1 MWLAELT
8 YLMRNNHF
16 PASFIL
22 QLTLLY
28 TLLTI
33 ILHTVLYTTMY
44 IVLYIVLYIVM
55 YRPDLKIVGLFF
67 QYNTLP
73 AFLIMYYSI

>member
-1 MWLAELT
+1 
-8 YLMRNNHF
+8 MRNNHF
-16 PASFIL
+16 PALFIL

-28 TLLTI
+28 TVLTI
-33 ILHTVLYTTMY
+33 ILHTVLYTT
-44 IVLYIVLYIVM
+44 LYIVLYIVM